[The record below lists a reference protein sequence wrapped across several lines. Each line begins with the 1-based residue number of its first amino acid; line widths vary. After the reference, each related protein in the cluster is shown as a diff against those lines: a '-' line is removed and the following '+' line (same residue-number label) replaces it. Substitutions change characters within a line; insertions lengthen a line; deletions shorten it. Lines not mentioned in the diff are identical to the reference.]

1 MGYGKN
7 LEDAIKAKGW
17 SVAETAR
24 KTGVNVNTLHGII
37 RRDSPVRYDHALRIS
52 NVLGIDIKE
61 ICKDNP
67 YDDGEY
73 YPPLDDE
80 GNFMDKLNKSGYLKN
95 RLGNLLSLYPLSE
108 YPIIDEVLTNFYT
121 LNDDNRRQAIDYL
134 HFLNG
139 NGSDPIR
146 IEQVKKITKS
156 K

>member
-146 IEQVKKITKS
+146 IEQVQKITKS

>member
-95 RLGNLLSLYPLSE
+95 RLSNLLSLYPLSE

-139 NGSDPIR
+139 NGADPIR
-146 IEQVKKITKS
+146 IEQVQKITKS